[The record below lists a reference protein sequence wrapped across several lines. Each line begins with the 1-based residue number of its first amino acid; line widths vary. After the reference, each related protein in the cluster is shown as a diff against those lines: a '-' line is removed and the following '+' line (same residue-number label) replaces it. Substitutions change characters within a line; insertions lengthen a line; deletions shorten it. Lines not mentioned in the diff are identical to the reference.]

1 MAARAASVRLG
12 LGRLGYGAAAV
23 GNLYRAV
30 DDESARALLDAA
42 WDAGIRYYDTSPHY
56 GLGLSERRLGEMLRT
71 RPREEFVVST
81 KVGRLLVPDPDGAT
95 RRDDDIFEV
104 PADHRRMWDFSES
117 GIRRSLEESLVRLGL
132 DRVDVLYLHDVERS
146 GQDLAEV
153 VESGVA
159 TLARLREEGLVR
171 AIGVGTADLGA
182 VERAVRTDAID
193 LVMLPGR
200 YTLLEAP
207 AKDVV
212 LPLCQ
217 ERGVG
222 VVNVAVFNSGL
233 LATPEPSEA
242 SHYEYRK
249 VPPDKLQRSREL
261 ARACRELGV
270 ELPTAA
276 LQFALRHP
284 AVVAVAVGADT
295 PEQIRENA
303 ERMRSPVPED
313 LWRVLADRKL
323 LP

>member
-1 MAARAASVRLG
+1 MDTAAPDRPAF
-12 LGRLGYGAAAV
+12 GRLGYGAAAV

-30 DDESARALLDAA
+30 DDESARQLLDTA
-42 WDAGIRYYDTSPHY
+42 WDGGIRYYDTAPHY
-56 GLGLSERRLGEMLRT
+56 GLGLSERRLGEMLRR

-104 PADHRRMWDFSES
+104 PADHRRVWDFSEA
-117 GIRRSLEESLVRLGL
+117 GVRRSLEDSLGRLGL
-132 DRVDVLYLHDVERS
+132 DHVDVLYLHDVERS
-146 GQDLAEV
+146 GQDIAEV
-153 VESGVA
+153 VDSGVA
-159 TLARLREEGLVR
+159 ALARLRAEGLVR

-182 VERAVRTDAID
+182 IERAVRTGAID

-212 LPLCQ
+212 ALCQ

-222 VVNVAVFNSGL
+222 IVNVAVFNSGL

-242 SHYEYRK
+242 SHYEYRE
-249 VPPDKLQRSREL
+249 VPPDKLQRAQDL
-261 ARACRELGV
+261 ARTCRELGV
-270 ELPTAA
+270 DLPTAA
-276 LQFALRHP
+276 LQFSARHP
-284 AVVAVAVGADT
+284 AVVSVVVGADT
-295 PEQIRENA
+295 PEQIRENV
-303 ERMRSPVPED
+303 ERMRSPVPEE
-313 LWRVLADRKL
+313 LWQVLADRGL

>member
-1 MAARAASVRLG
+1 MATAVPG

-30 DDESARALLDAA
+30 DDDTARQLLDAA
-42 WDAGIRYYDTSPHY
+42 WDAGIRYYDTAPHY
-56 GLGLSERRLGEMLRT
+56 GLGLSERRLGEMLRR

-81 KVGRLLVPDPDGAT
+81 KVGRLLVPDPDGAV
-95 RRDDDIFEV
+95 RRDDDLFEV
-104 PADHRRMWDFSES
+104 PADSRRVWDFSES
-117 GIRRSLEESLVRLGL
+117 GVRRSLEDSLGRLGL

-146 GQDLAEV
+146 DWELDEAID
-153 VESGVA
+153 SGVA
-159 TLARLREEGLVR
+159 ALARLRDEGLVR
-171 AIGVGTADLGA
+171 AVGIGSSDLGA
-182 VERAVRTDAID
+182 VERAVRTEAID

-207 AKDVV
+207 AQDVV

-242 SHYEYRK
+242 SHYEYRQA
-249 VPPDKLQRSREL
+249 PPDKLRRAQEL
-261 ARACRELGV
+261 ARACREVGV

-276 LQFALRHP
+276 LQFSARHP
-284 AVVAVAVGADT
+284 TVVSVVVGADT
-295 PEQIRENA
+295 PVQIQENA
-303 ERMRSPVPED
+303 ARMRQPVPEE
-313 LWRVLADRKL
+313 LWETLAERGL

>member
-1 MAARAASVRLG
+1 
-12 LGRLGYGAAAV
+12 
-23 GNLYRAV
+23 
-30 DDESARALLDAA
+30 
-42 WDAGIRYYDTSPHY
+42 
-56 GLGLSERRLGEMLRT
+56 
-71 RPREEFVVST
+71 
-81 KVGRLLVPDPDGAT
+81 
-95 RRDDDIFEV
+95 
-104 PADHRRMWDFSES
+104 MWDFSES

-153 VESGVA
+153 VDSGVA

-222 VVNVAVFNSGL
+222 VVNVAVFNSACSPPRNPARRRTTSTGRSPRTSCSGPG
-233 LATPEPSEA
+233 ARPC
-242 SHYEYRK
+242 
-249 VPPDKLQRSREL
+249 VPR
-261 ARACRELGV
+261 ARCG
-270 ELPTAA
+270 AA
-276 LQFALRHP
+276 DRGSQFALRHP
-284 AVVAVAVGADT
+284 AVVTVAVGADT

-313 LWRVLADRKL
+313 LWQVLADRNL

>member
-1 MAARAASVRLG
+1 MATAVPG

-30 DDESARALLDAA
+30 DDDTARHLLDAA
-42 WDAGIRYYDTSPHY
+42 WDAGIRYYDTAPHY
-56 GLGLSERRLGEMLRT
+56 GLGLSECRLGEMLRR

-81 KVGRLLVPDPDGAT
+81 KVGRLLVPDPDGAG
-95 RRDDDIFEV
+95 RRDDDLFEV
-104 PADHRRMWDFSES
+104 PADSRRVWDFSES
-117 GIRRSLEESLVRLGL
+117 GVRRSLEESLGRLGL

-146 GQDLAEV
+146 DWELDEAID
-153 VESGVA
+153 SGVA
-159 TLARLREEGLVR
+159 ALARLRDEGLVR
-171 AIGVGTADLGA
+171 AVGIGSSDLGA
-182 VERAVRTDAID
+182 VERAVRTEAID

-207 AKDVV
+207 AQDVV
-212 LPLCQ
+212 LPLCE

-242 SHYEYRK
+242 SHYEYRQ
-249 VPPDKLQRSREL
+249 VPPDKLRRAQEL
-261 ARACRELGV
+261 ARACREVGV

-276 LQFALRHP
+276 LQFSARHP
-284 AVVAVAVGADT
+284 TVVSVVVGADT
-295 PEQIRENA
+295 PDQIQENA
-303 ERMRSPVPED
+303 ARMREPVPEE
-313 LWRVLADRKL
+313 LWETLAERGL

>member
-1 MAARAASVRLG
+1 MGTAAPDRPAF
-12 LGRLGYGAAAV
+12 GRLGYGAAAV

-30 DDESARALLDAA
+30 DDESARQLLDTA
-42 WDAGIRYYDTSPHY
+42 WDGGIRYYDTAPHY
-56 GLGLSERRLGEMLRT
+56 GLGLSERRLGEMLRR

-104 PADHRRMWDFSES
+104 PADHRRVWDFSEA
-117 GIRRSLEESLVRLGL
+117 GVRRSLEDSLGRLGL
-132 DRVDVLYLHDVERS
+132 DHVDVLYLHDVERS
-146 GQDLAEV
+146 GQDIAEV
-153 VESGVA
+153 VDSGVA
-159 TLARLREEGLVR
+159 ALARLRAEGLVR

-182 VERAVRTDAID
+182 IERAVRTGAID

-212 LPLCQ
+212 TLCE

-222 VVNVAVFNSGL
+222 IVNVAVFNSGL

-242 SHYEYRK
+242 SHYEYRE
-249 VPPDKLQRSREL
+249 VPPEKLQRAQDL
-261 ARACRELGV
+261 ARTCRELGV
-270 ELPTAA
+270 DLPTAA
-276 LQFALRHP
+276 LQFGARHP
-284 AVVAVAVGADT
+284 AVVSVVVGADT
-295 PEQIRENA
+295 PEQIRENV
-303 ERMRSPVPED
+303 ERMRSPVPEE
-313 LWRVLADRKL
+313 LWQVLSDRGL

>member
-1 MAARAASVRLG
+1 MSTAAPDRLG

-30 DDESARALLDAA
+30 DDESARELLDAA
-42 WDAGIRYYDTSPHY
+42 WDAGIRYYDTAPHY
-56 GLGLSERRLGEMLRT
+56 GLGLSERRLGEMLQR

-81 KVGRLLVPDPDGAT
+81 KVGRLLVPDPDGAA

-104 PADHRRMWDFSES
+104 PADHRRVWDFSEA
-117 GIRRSLEESLVRLGL
+117 GLRRSLEDSLVRLGL
-132 DRVDVLYLHDVERS
+132 DSVDVLYLHDVERS
-146 GQDLAEV
+146 GTDVAEV
-153 VESGVA
+153 IDSGVA
-159 TLARLREEGLVR
+159 ALARLREEGLIR

-212 LPLCQ
+212 ALCQ
-217 ERGVG
+217 ERGVDI
-222 VVNVAVFNSGL
+222 VNVAVFNSGL

-242 SHYEYRK
+242 SHYEYRE
-249 VPPDKLQRSREL
+249 VPPDKLRRAQDL
-261 ARACRELGV
+261 ARTCRELGV
-270 ELPTAA
+270 DLPTAA
-276 LQFALRHP
+276 LQFSARPP
-284 AVVAVAVGADT
+284 AVVSVVVGADT
-295 PEQIRENA
+295 PEQIRQNA
-303 ERMRSPVPED
+303 RRMRSPVPEE
-313 LWRVLADRKL
+313 LWQVLADRGL

>member
-1 MAARAASVRLG
+1 MTAADRLA
-12 LGRLGYGAAAV
+12 LGRLGYGSAAV

-30 DDESARALLDAA
+30 DDESARELLDAA
-42 WDAGIRYYDTSPHY
+42 WDAGIRYYDTAPHY
-56 GLGLSERRLGEMLRT
+56 GLGLSERRLGEMLRR
-71 RPREEFVVST
+71 RPREEFAVST

-95 RRDDDIFEV
+95 RRDDDLFEV
-104 PADHRRMWDFSES
+104 PADHRRVWDFSED

-146 GQDLAEV
+146 GDADQAVD
-153 VESGVA
+153 SGVA
-159 TLARLREEGLVR
+159 ALARMRDEGLVR
-171 AIGVGTADLGA
+171 AIGIGSKDLYA
-182 VERAVRTDAID
+182 IQRAVRTGALD

-212 LPLCQ
+212 ALCQ

-222 VVNVAVFNSGL
+222 IVNVAVFNSGL
-233 LATPEPSEA
+233 LATSEPGEDSR
-242 SHYEYRK
+242 YEYQQ
-249 VPPDKLQRSREL
+249 VPGDKLQRARDL

-276 LQFALRHP
+276 LQFSARHP
-284 AVVAVAVGADT
+284 AVVSVAVGADT
-295 PEQIRENA
+295 PEQIRQNA
-303 ERMRSPVPED
+303 ERMRSPVPEE
-313 LWRVLADRKL
+313 LWQVLADRGL

>member
-1 MAARAASVRLG
+1 MSTAAPDRLG

-30 DDESARALLDAA
+30 DDESARELLDAA
-42 WDAGIRYYDTSPHY
+42 WDAGIRYYDTAPHY
-56 GLGLSERRLGEMLRT
+56 GLGLSERRLGEMLQR

-81 KVGRLLVPDPDGAT
+81 KVGRLLVPDPDGAA

-104 PADHRRMWDFSES
+104 PADHRRVWDFSEA
-117 GIRRSLEESLVRLGL
+117 GLRRSLEDSLGRLGL
-132 DRVDVLYLHDVERS
+132 DHVDVLYLHDVERS
-146 GQDLAEV
+146 GTDVAEV
-153 VESGVA
+153 VDSGVA
-159 TLARLREEGLVR
+159 ALVRLREEGLVR

-212 LPLCQ
+212 ALCQ
-217 ERGVG
+217 ERGVDI
-222 VVNVAVFNSGL
+222 VNVAVFNSGL

-242 SHYEYRK
+242 SHYEYQE
-249 VPPDKLQRSREL
+249 VPPDKLRRAQDL
-261 ARACRELGV
+261 ARTCRELGV
-270 ELPTAA
+270 DLPTAA
-276 LQFALRHP
+276 LQFSARHP
-284 AVVAVAVGADT
+284 AVVSVVVGADT
-295 PEQIRENA
+295 PEQIRQNA
-303 ERMRSPVPED
+303 RRMRSPVPEE
-313 LWRVLADRKL
+313 LWQVLADRGL

>member
-1 MAARAASVRLG
+1 MDTAVPDRPT

-30 DDESARALLDAA
+30 DDESARQLLDTA
-42 WDAGIRYYDTSPHY
+42 WDGGIRYYDTAPHY
-56 GLGLSERRLGEMLRT
+56 GLGLSERRLGEMLRR

-104 PADHRRMWDFSES
+104 SAGHRRVWDFSEA
-117 GIRRSLEESLVRLGL
+117 GVRRSLEDSLGRLGL
-132 DRVDVLYLHDVERS
+132 DHVDVLYLHDVERS
-146 GQDLAEV
+146 GQDIAEV
-153 VESGVA
+153 VDSGVA
-159 TLARLREEGLVR
+159 ALARLREEGLVR

-182 VERAVRTDAID
+182 IERAVRTDAID

-212 LPLCQ
+212 ALC
-217 ERGVG
+217 EDRGVG
-222 VVNVAVFNSGL
+222 IVNVAVFNSGL

-242 SHYEYRK
+242 SHYEYRE
-249 VPPDKLQRSREL
+249 VPPDKLQRAQDL
-261 ARACRELGV
+261 ARTCRELGV
-270 ELPTAA
+270 DLPTAA
-276 LQFALRHP
+276 LQFSARHP
-284 AVVAVAVGADT
+284 AVVSVVVGADT
-295 PEQIRENA
+295 PEQIQQNV
-303 ERMRSPVPED
+303 ERMRSPVPEE
-313 LWRVLADRKL
+313 LWQVLADRGL

>member
-1 MAARAASVRLG
+1 MTTAGPDRLG
-12 LGRLGYGAAAV
+12 LGPLGYGAAAV

-30 DDESARALLDAA
+30 DDDAARRLLDAA
-42 WDAGIRYYDTSPHY
+42 WEAGIRYYDTAPHY
-56 GLGLSERRLGEMLRT
+56 GLGLSERRLGEMLRR
-71 RPREEFVVST
+71 RPRSEFVVST
-81 KVGRLLVPDPDGAT
+81 KVGRLLVPDPAGAS

-104 PADHRRMWDFSES
+104 PAHSRRVWDFSAD

-132 DRVDVLYLHDVERS
+132 DSVDALYLHDVERS
-146 GQDLAEV
+146 GRDVAEV
-153 VESGVA
+153 VDAGIAGMV
-159 TLARLREEGLVR
+159 RLREEGLVR
-171 AIGVGTADLGA
+171 AIGMGTADLGA

-212 LPLCQ
+212 LPLCL

-222 VVNVAVFNSGL
+222 IVNVAVFNSGL
-233 LATPEPSEA
+233 LATPEPSET
-242 SHYEYRK
+242 SHYEYRE

-261 ARACRELGV
+261 ARACQEVGV

-276 LQFALRHP
+276 LQFSARHP
-284 AVVAVAVGADT
+284 AVVSVVVGADT

-303 ERMRSPVPED
+303 ERMRTPVPDE
-313 LWRVLADRKL
+313 LWARLERRGL

>member
-1 MAARAASVRLG
+1 MAPAAADRLG

-30 DDESARALLDAA
+30 DDDAAGRLLDAA

-56 GLGLSERRLGEMLRT
+56 GLGLSERRLGAMLRT
-71 RPREEFVVST
+71 RSREEFVVST
-81 KVGRLLVPDPDGAT
+81 KVGRLLVPDPAGAT
-95 RRDDDIFEV
+95 RRDDDLFEV
-104 PADHRRMWDFSES
+104 PADHRRVWEFSEA

-146 GQDLAEV
+146 GQDIASV
-153 VESGVA
+153 IESGVA
-159 TLARLREEGLVR
+159 ALARMRDEGLVR

-207 AKDVV
+207 ARDVV
-212 LPLCQ
+212 LPLCG

-233 LATPEPSEA
+233 LATPEPSET

-249 VPPDKLQRSREL
+249 VPPDKLRRAQEL
-261 ARACRELGV
+261 AGACREHGV

-276 LQFALRHP
+276 LQFSARHR
-284 AVVAVAVGADT
+284 AVVSVVVGADT

-303 ERMRSPVPED
+303 ARMREPVPEE
-313 LWRVLADRKL
+313 LWEKLADRGL

>member
-1 MAARAASVRLG
+1 MSTAAPDRLD

-30 DDESARALLDAA
+30 DDESARQLLDAA
-42 WDAGIRYYDTSPHY
+42 WDAGIRYYDTAPHY
-56 GLGLSERRLGEMLRT
+56 GLGLSERRLGEMLQR

-81 KVGRLLVPDPDGAT
+81 KVGRLLVPDPDGAA

-104 PADHRRMWDFSES
+104 PADHRRVWDFSEA
-117 GIRRSLEESLVRLGL
+117 GLRRSLEDSLGRLGL
-132 DRVDVLYLHDVERS
+132 DSVDVLYLHDVERS
-146 GQDLAEV
+146 GTDVAEV
-153 VESGVA
+153 VDSGVA

-212 LPLCQ
+212 ALCH
-217 ERGVG
+217 ERGVDI
-222 VVNVAVFNSGL
+222 VNVAVFNSGL
-233 LATPEPSEA
+233 LATPEPSDA
-242 SHYEYRK
+242 SHYEYRE
-249 VPPDKLQRSREL
+249 VPPDKLRRAQDL

-270 ELPTAA
+270 DLPTAA
-276 LQFALRHP
+276 LQFSARHP
-284 AVVAVAVGADT
+284 AVVSVVVGADT
-295 PEQIRENA
+295 PEQIRQNA
-303 ERMRSPVPED
+303 RRMRSPVPDE
-313 LWRVLADRKL
+313 LWQVLADRGL

>member
-1 MAARAASVRLG
+1 MTAADRLT
-12 LGRLGYGAAAV
+12 LGRLGYGSAAV

-30 DDESARALLDAA
+30 DDESARELLDAA
-42 WDAGIRYYDTSPHY
+42 WDAGIRYYDTAPHY
-56 GLGLSERRLGEMLRT
+56 GLGLSERRLGEMLRR
-71 RPREEFVVST
+71 RPREEFAVST

-95 RRDDDIFEV
+95 RRDDDLFEV
-104 PADHRRMWDFSES
+104 PADHRRVWDFSED

-146 GQDLAEV
+146 GDADQAVD
-153 VESGVA
+153 SGVA
-159 TLARLREEGLVR
+159 ALARMRDEGLVR
-171 AIGVGTADLGA
+171 AIGIGSKDLYA
-182 VERAVRTDAID
+182 IQRAVRTGALD

-212 LPLCQ
+212 ALCQ

-222 VVNVAVFNSGL
+222 IVNVAVFNSGL
-233 LATPEPSEA
+233 LATSEPGEDSR
-242 SHYEYRK
+242 YEYQQ
-249 VPPDKLQRSREL
+249 VPGDKLQRARDL

-276 LQFALRHP
+276 LQFSARHP
-284 AVVAVAVGADT
+284 AVVSVAVGADT
-295 PEQIRENA
+295 PEQIRQNA
-303 ERMRSPVPED
+303 ERMRSPVPEE
-313 LWRVLADRKL
+313 LWQVLADRGL

>member
-1 MAARAASVRLG
+1 MSTAAPDRPA

-30 DDESARALLDAA
+30 DDESARKLLDAA
-42 WDAGIRYYDTSPHY
+42 WDAGIRYYDTAPHY
-56 GLGLSERRLGEMLRT
+56 GLGLSERRLGEMLQQ

-81 KVGRLLVPDPDGAT
+81 KVGRLLVPDPDGAA

-104 PADHRRMWDFSES
+104 PADHRRVWDFSEA
-117 GIRRSLEESLVRLGL
+117 GLRRSLEDSLVRLGL
-132 DRVDVLYLHDVERS
+132 DAVDVLYLHDVERS
-146 GQDLAEV
+146 GTDVGEV
-153 VESGVA
+153 VDSGVA
-159 TLARLREEGLVR
+159 ALARMREEGLVR

-212 LPLCQ
+212 ALCQ
-217 ERGVG
+217 ERGVDI
-222 VVNVAVFNSGL
+222 VNVAVFNSGL
-233 LATPEPSEA
+233 LATPEPSPS
-242 SHYEYRK
+242 SHYEYRE
-249 VPPDKLQRSREL
+249 VPPDKLRRAQDL

-270 ELPTAA
+270 DLPTAA
-276 LQFALRHP
+276 LQFSARHP
-284 AVVAVAVGADT
+284 AVVSVVVGADT
-295 PEQIRENA
+295 PEQIRQNA
-303 ERMRSPVPED
+303 RRMRSPVPEE
-313 LWRVLADRKL
+313 LWQVLADRGL

>member
-1 MAARAASVRLG
+1 MSTAAPDRPA

-30 DDESARALLDAA
+30 DDESARKLLDAA
-42 WDAGIRYYDTSPHY
+42 WDAGIRYYDTAPHY
-56 GLGLSERRLGEMLRT
+56 GLGLSERRLGEMLQQ

-81 KVGRLLVPDPDGAT
+81 KVGRLLVPDPDGAA

-104 PADHRRMWDFSES
+104 PADHRRVWDFSEA
-117 GIRRSLEESLVRLGL
+117 GLRRSLEDSLVRLGL
-132 DRVDVLYLHDVERS
+132 DAVDVLYLHDVERS
-146 GQDLAEV
+146 GTDVGEV
-153 VESGVA
+153 VGSGVA
-159 TLARLREEGLVR
+159 ALARMREEGLVR

-212 LPLCQ
+212 ALCQ
-217 ERGVG
+217 ERGVDI
-222 VVNVAVFNSGL
+222 VNVAVFNSGL
-233 LATPEPSEA
+233 LATPEPSAA
-242 SHYEYRK
+242 SHYEYRE
-249 VPPDKLQRSREL
+249 VPPDKLRRAQDL

-270 ELPTAA
+270 DLPTAA
-276 LQFALRHP
+276 LQFSARHP
-284 AVVAVAVGADT
+284 AVVSVVVGADT
-295 PEQIRENA
+295 PEQIRQNA
-303 ERMRSPVPED
+303 RRMRSPVPEE
-313 LWRVLADRKL
+313 LWQVLADRGL

>member
-1 MAARAASVRLG
+1 MDTAVPDRPT

-30 DDESARALLDAA
+30 DDESARQLLDTA
-42 WDAGIRYYDTSPHY
+42 WDGGIRYYDTAPHY
-56 GLGLSERRLGEMLRT
+56 GLGLSERRLGEMLRR

-104 PADHRRMWDFSES
+104 PADHRRVWDFSEA
-117 GIRRSLEESLVRLGL
+117 GVRRSLEDSLGRLGL
-132 DRVDVLYLHDVERS
+132 DHIDVLYLHDVERS
-146 GQDLAEV
+146 GQDIAEV
-153 VESGVA
+153 VDSGVA
-159 TLARLREEGLVR
+159 ALARLREEGLVR

-182 VERAVRTDAID
+182 IERAVRTDAID

-212 LPLCQ
+212 ALCQ

-222 VVNVAVFNSGL
+222 IVNVAVFNSGL

-242 SHYEYRK
+242 SHYEYRE
-249 VPPDKLQRSREL
+249 VPPDKLQRAQDL
-261 ARACRELGV
+261 ARTCRELGV
-270 ELPTAA
+270 DLPTAA
-276 LQFALRHP
+276 LQFSARHP
-284 AVVAVAVGADT
+284 AVVSVVVGADT
-295 PEQIRENA
+295 PEQIQQNV
-303 ERMRSPVPED
+303 ERMRSPVAEE
-313 LWRVLADRKL
+313 LWQVLADRGL